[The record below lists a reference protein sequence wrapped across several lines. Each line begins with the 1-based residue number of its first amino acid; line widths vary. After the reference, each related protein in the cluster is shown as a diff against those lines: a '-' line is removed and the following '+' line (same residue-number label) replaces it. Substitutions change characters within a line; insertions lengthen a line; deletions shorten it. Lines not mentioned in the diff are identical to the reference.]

1 MHTGVIFNIQKCS
14 IHDGPGIR
22 TLVFLKGCPLRCL
35 WCSNP
40 ESQKVEPEIAS
51 LYKRCIGC
59 RACEK
64 ICPQKAISCKNSQML
79 IDKELC
85 NNCNLCAEVCCTNS
99 KQVMGKKMTV
109 DEVLIEILKDRP
121 FYKKSG
127 GGVTFSGGEPL
138 MQPDFL
144 LEILKKCKNLGI
156 DTAIET
162 SGYGSSIVLE
172 EAAEY
177 LDTIHFDIKHMNDIK
192 HKELTGVSNKLIL
205 DNLIKLN
212 NKLEEKKVIV
222 RIPVIPG
229 YNDSEENISLTA
241 QFCTQLKSVKRME
254 LLPYHNLGEH
264 KYKSI
269 NRNYELSEVKTPDG
283 KYMEKLMNIA
293 KNILCDKGIDC
304 LILHS

>member
-1 MHTGVIFNIQKCS
+1 MHTGVVFNIQKCS

-64 ICPQKAISCKNSQML
+64 ICPQKAISYDNGKML
-79 IDKELC
+79 IDKKLC
-85 NNCNLCAEVCCTNS
+85 NNCNLCVDVCCTDS

-109 DEVLIEILKDRP
+109 DEVLTEILKDRP
-121 FYKKSG
+121 FYKKLG

-138 MQPDFL
+138 MQSNFL
-144 LEILKKCKNLGI
+144 LEILKECKDFGI
-156 DTAIET
+156 NTSIET
-162 SGYGSSIVLE
+162 SGYGSYSVLE
-172 EAAEY
+172 EASNY
-177 LDTIHFDIKHMNDIK
+177 LDTIHFDIKHMNEIK
-192 HKELTGVSNKLIL
+192 HKELTGVSNKLIS

-212 NKLEEKKVIV
+212 NKLKERKIIV

-229 YNDSEENISLTA
+229 YNDSEENIRLTA
-241 QFCTQLKSVKRME
+241 QFCTQLKAIKRME

-269 NRNYELSEVKTPDG
+269 NRNYELGEVKAPDEN
-283 KYMEKLMNIA
+283 YMKKLMNIA
-293 KNILCDKGIDC
+293 KNILYNKGIEC
-304 LILHS
+304 LVLHS